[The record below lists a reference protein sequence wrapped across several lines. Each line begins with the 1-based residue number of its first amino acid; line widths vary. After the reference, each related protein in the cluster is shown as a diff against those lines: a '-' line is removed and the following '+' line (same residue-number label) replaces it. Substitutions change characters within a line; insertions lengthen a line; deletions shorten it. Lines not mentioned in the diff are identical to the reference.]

1 MFLRAVFSIAML
13 IPVHAWADK
22 GDFTFQIADSVNA
35 IPSACVASLEYS
47 PKDEFDSENVFL
59 SLNSEC
65 AKPLTQLTRQNIGKT
80 AIIFYR
86 GNALS
91 PVVITSALGITFRIS
106 SKQIPRVILLQM
118 LNDYGVTLKVNG

>member
-1 MFLRAVFSIAML
+1 ML
-13 IPVHAWADK
+13 IPVHAWEDK
-22 GDFTFQIADSVNA
+22 GDFTFQIADSFNV

-47 PKDEFDSENVFL
+47 PKDEFDFENVFL

-86 GNALS
+86 GDVLS
-91 PVVITSALGITFRIS
+91 PGSHYLRSGYHFQNVIKENTESCSPADA
-106 SKQIPRVILLQM
+106 K
-118 LNDYGVTLKVNG
+118 